1 MIPKHTIDQIFEA
14 AIIEEVVGEFV
25 VLKKRGANL
34 LGNCPFHNEKTP
46 SFTVS
51 PAKGIYKCFGCGKA
65 GNSVNFIMEHEH
77 YTYPEALRYLANKYQ
92 IEIEELEETDAQK
105 QAANEKES
113 LFIVSN
119 FAANYF
125 QKQLHETQEGRSI
138 GLSYF
143 VERGFREDIIK
154 KFELGYNPDSW
165 NAFTAEALAQGY
177 QLEFLE
183 KSGLTIVK
191 EQKHFDRFKGRV
203 MFPIHNL
210 SGRVLGFGG
219 RILKTDPKAAKYVNS
234 PESEIYHKSNVLYG
248 IYFAK
253 KSIIEQDNCFLVEGY
268 TDVISLHQSGV
279 ENVVASSGTS
289 LTEGQI
295 RLISRYTQNITILYD
310 GDAAGIKA
318 SFRGID
324 MILQE
329 GMNVRVV
336 LFPDGE
342 DPDSFAKKHNA
353 TELITYIKE
362 HTQDF
367 ISFKTDVL
375 IKEVGNDPIKRAELI
390 KEIVASIAVIPDQIK
405 RSVYTKECSNLL
417 SIPENALINETN
429 KILRKNLSKTTQQ
442 NIPDEIETYTPIS
455 KDEKIEQESDS
466 KHWEYEIVR
475 LLITYGDKI
484 IALEV
489 VDNENKKQEQL
500 VATAVYIIS
509 SIAEDQLVFDNPL
522 YQQIVDEYTS
532 FLNKE
537 IIPSHQDFINHTN
550 AEINSIAISIL
561 SNKYDISENWQKH
574 SITVTKEEEQIKMAA
589 VNTVFAFKLSKLNQ
603 LIEKLQN
610 ELKTCSNDE
619 DMMIIV
625 ADLTRYQ
632 QVKKQLAAQLGR
644 IILK

>member
-353 TELITYIKE
+353 TELTTYIKE

-442 NIPDEIETYTPIS
+442 NFPNEIETYTPIS

-466 KHWEYEIVR
+466 KHWEYEIIR

-644 IILK
+644 IILR

>member
-1 MIPKHTIDQIFEA
+1 
-14 AIIEEVVGEFV
+14 
-25 VLKKRGANL
+25 
-34 LGNCPFHNEKTP
+34 
-46 SFTVS
+46 
-51 PAKGIYKCFGCGKA
+51 
-65 GNSVNFIMEHEH
+65 
-77 YTYPEALRYLANKYQ
+77 
-92 IEIEELEETDAQK
+92 
-105 QAANEKES
+105 
-113 LFIVSN
+113 
-119 FAANYF
+119 
-125 QKQLHETQEGRSI
+125 
-138 GLSYF
+138 
-143 VERGFREDIIK
+143 
-154 KFELGYNPDSW
+154 
-165 NAFTAEALAQGY
+165 
-177 QLEFLE
+177 
-183 KSGLTIVK
+183 
-191 EQKHFDRFKGRV
+191 
-203 MFPIHNL
+203 
-210 SGRVLGFGG
+210 
-219 RILKTDPKAAKYVNS
+219 
-234 PESEIYHKSNVLYG
+234 
-248 IYFAK
+248 
-253 KSIIEQDNCFLVEGY
+253 IEQDNCFLVEGY

-353 TELITYIKE
+353 TELTTYIKE

-466 KHWEYEIVR
+466 KHWEYEIIR

-489 VDNENKKQEQL
+489 VDNENKKQEQQ

-537 IIPSHQDFINHTN
+537 IIPTHQDFINHTN

-644 IILK
+644 IILR